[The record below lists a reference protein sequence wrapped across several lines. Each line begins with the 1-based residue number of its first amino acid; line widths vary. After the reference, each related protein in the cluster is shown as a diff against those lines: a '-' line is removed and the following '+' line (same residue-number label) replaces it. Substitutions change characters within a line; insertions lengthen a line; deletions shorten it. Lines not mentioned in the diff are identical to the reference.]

1 MKDNITDELK
11 KKLEELKDKL
21 DSEKSKEEIIDDTFR
36 NTSKPKL
43 GGTQLTLEFKEDFQ
57 I

>member
-11 KKLEELKDKL
+11 KKLEDLREKL
-21 DSEKSKEEIIDDTFR
+21 DSGKSKEEIIDNTFR

-43 GGTQLTLEFKEDFQ
+43 GGTQLSLEFKEDF
-57 I
+57 

>member
-11 KKLEELKDKL
+11 KKLEDLREKS
-21 DSEKSKEEIIDDTFR
+21 DSGKSKEEIIDNTFR

-43 GGTQLTLEFKEDFQ
+43 DGIQLSLEFKEDF
-57 I
+57 

>member
-11 KKLEELKDKL
+11 KKLEELRGKL
-21 DSEKSKEEIIDDTFR
+21 DSGKSKEEIID

-43 GGTQLTLEFKEDFQ
+43 GGTQLTLEFKEDF
-57 I
+57 